1 MTEDEYRAFVQKSYE
16 YLQEQ
21 QDVCKMD
28 WGIDSFAEW
37 DMDQRTG
44 ELVFRNSTGPKVICQ
59 VQIAGTYSRG
69 SRTWLWSWGNPS
81 IQDHLQEAATIAR
94 RFGQEHG
101 IDELTYPK
109 WDADQADAWAMT
121 AVTANLVQ
129 SKGAHRGADETG
141 LMFML
146 MMDMRREEG

>member
-1 MTEDEYRAFVQKSYE
+1 MTEDEYRVFVQKSYE

-21 QDVCKMD
+21 QDSCNMD
-28 WGIDSFAEW
+28 WGIEDFGHW
-37 DMDQRTG
+37 DMNQPAG
-44 ELVFRNSTGPKVICQ
+44 QLVFRNPTGPKLICQ
-59 VQIAGTYSRG
+59 VQIAGTYSHG
-69 SRTWLWSWGNPS
+69 SRTWLWSWDNPS
-81 IQDHLQEAATIAR
+81 IQEHLRDAATIAR

-101 IDELTYPK
+101 IDELTDGQ
-109 WDADQADAWAMT
+109 WGADEADAWAMT

-146 MMDMRREEG
+146 MMDMRREA